1 MIIRLFELCV
11 VAVFGVLVGLV
22 IKESQLSAALRPDEY
37 LTVLQRVV
45 CTPGEIEIEREAG
58 SSPLPPA
65 SDSISPADSA
75 LNPSYEEESELVP
88 PADSF
93 AEREVPQTYFF
104 VDDGSLGEEPSPL
117 SPPEPLPL
125 PDDALEEPPA
135 RDESGRVDR
144 LLEFLRS

>member
-37 LTVLQRVV
+37 LNVLQRVV

-65 SDSISPADSA
+65 SDSISPADSF
-75 LNPSYEEESELVP
+75 E
-88 PADSF
+88 
-93 AEREVPQTYFF
+93 EREVLQTYFF

>member
-37 LTVLQRVV
+37 LNVLQRVV
-45 CTPGEIEIEREAG
+45 CTPDKIEIEREVG
-58 SSPLPPA
+58 SCPLPLA
-65 SDSISPADSA
+65 SDSISPADSL
-75 LNPSYEEESELVP
+75 LNPSHEEENELIP

-93 AEREVPQTYFF
+93 EEKETPQTYFF
-104 VDDGSLGEEPSPL
+104 MDDGPLSEEPSPL
-117 SPPEPLPL
+117 SLPEPLPP
-125 PDDALEEPPA
+125 PDDELEEPPD
-135 RDESGRVDR
+135 RDESGRIER